1 MESSPEVAFFT
12 LNGSLLGLYGRESLA
27 EDASVSADGNGFNGF
42 ALAHNVVSEN
52 EVDQLIEQAIAA
64 GASLS
69 KAAQKTS
76 CGGYPGYFK
85 DPNGF
90 LWEVAFNPFF
100 WVGPEDEKVG

>member
-52 EVDQLIEQAIAA
+52 EVDQLIAVSYTHLTLPTKRI
-64 GASLS
+64 
-69 KAAQKTS
+69 
-76 CGGYPGYFK
+76 
-85 DPNGF
+85 
-90 LWEVAFNPFF
+90 V
-100 WVGPEDEKVG
+100 